1 MFLRKHDKQMRK
13 YTLLIALVSILVA
26 TRIQAAS
33 DSPISLFPAGKSM
46 FMTGVYAVIISLL
59 LAAGVY
65 GLVYWMKKRN
75 KKGKN

>member
-26 TRIQAAS
+26 TRIQAAG
-33 DSPISLFPAGKSM
+33 DGPMNLFPAGKSM
-46 FMTGVYAVIISLL
+46 FMTGVYAVLISLL
-59 LAAGVY
+59 LAGGVY

-75 KKGKN
+75 KGQR